1 VGGETIDA
9 EVVVMKVRP
18 GAVIRGVGVGVS
30 YLASGKSTRTGSG
43 ILFASYAGAWF
54 INKPGLQ
61 IYWIFPDMDE
71 PWKRGSVSFATA
83 VATWSA
89 AMLATTTALR
99 RTRLPAPI
107 GALVLGGGFMA
118 IDSFL
123 ADLGEKRD
131 AAKAAETE

>member
-1 VGGETIDA
+1 
-9 EVVVMKVRP
+9 MKVRP
-18 GAVIRGVGVGVS
+18 GSVIRGVGAGAS
-30 YLASGKSTRTGSG
+30 YLASGRSTRTSSG

-54 INKPGLQ
+54 VDKPGLQ
-61 IYWIFPDMDE
+61 ILWIIPDMDE

-89 AMLATTTALR
+89 AMLAATTALR

-131 AAKAAETE
+131 AATAAED